1 LSSTFPLFLTV
12 ERKSLPAYNIPSQ
25 QGAKDLHLPHAKSLR
40 AIGQSLESLGV
51 VAFVMEKNG
60 RNYVVRS
67 DSLPDVADLDFK
79 KDLTEKVWDISSGRR
94 ASRLMGNDGALR
106 YEPSYISWLD
116 AQGRKRRRRRF
127 SAQATGTM
135 KVSQLL
141 RTVGKHLDRVEPHA
155 FSIQWT
161 KESVFVDYQ
170 LADGQTMREI
180 LSVAKLRE
188 LTVRSRVRRARRK

>member
-1 LSSTFPLFLTV
+1 
-12 ERKSLPAYNIPSQ
+12 
-25 QGAKDLHLPHAKSLR
+25 
-40 AIGQSLESLGV
+40 
-51 VAFVMEKNG
+51 MEKNG
-60 RNYVVRS
+60 RNYVIRS
-67 DSLPDVADLDFK
+67 DSLPDVADLDSK
-79 KDLTEKVWDISSGRR
+79 KDWTEKVWDVSKTRR
-94 ASRLMGNDGALR
+94 ASRLMGDDGSLHYDPPYVA
-106 YEPSYISWLD
+106 WLD

-161 KESVFVDYQ
+161 KDSVLLDYE

-180 LSVAKLRE
+180 LPVNKLRE
-188 LTVRSRVRRARRK
+188 LTVRSRVRRARRR

>member
-1 LSSTFPLFLTV
+1 M
-12 ERKSLPAYNIPSQ
+12 
-25 QGAKDLHLPHAKSLR
+25 PHAKFLR

-67 DSLPDVADLDFK
+67 DSLPGLADLDLK
-79 KDLTEKVWDISSGRR
+79 KDLTEKVWDIGRR
-94 ASRLMGNDGALR
+94 ASRLKSEDGSLQYDPA
-106 YEPSYISWLD
+106 YVSWLD
-116 AQGRKRRRRRF
+116 AQGCKRRRRRF

-155 FSIQWT
+155 FTIQWT
-161 KESVFVDYQ
+161 NDSVLIDYQ
-170 LADGQTMREI
+170 LADGQTMSEVFP
-180 LSVAKLRE
+180 LAKLRE
-188 LTVRSRVRRARRK
+188 LTVRSRVQRARRP

>member
-1 LSSTFPLFLTV
+1 M
-12 ERKSLPAYNIPSQ
+12 
-25 QGAKDLHLPHAKSLR
+25 PHAKSLR

-67 DSLPDVADLDFK
+67 DSLSDIADLDSK
-79 KDLTEKVWDISSGRR
+79 KDLTEKVWDLPSGRR
-94 ASRLMGNDGALR
+94 ASRLMGNDGSLR
-106 YEPSYISWLD
+106 YDPPYISWLD
-116 AQGRKRRRRRF
+116 AQGRKRRRRRV

-161 KESVFVDYQ
+161 KDAVFVDYQ

-180 LSVAKLRE
+180 LSVDKLRE

>member
-1 LSSTFPLFLTV
+1 M
-12 ERKSLPAYNIPSQ
+12 
-25 QGAKDLHLPHAKSLR
+25 PHSKSLR

-51 VAFVMEKNG
+51 VAFVMERDG

-67 DSLPDVADLDFK
+67 DSLPEVAELDAK
-79 KDLTEKVWDISSGRR
+79 KDLTEKVWDIGGGGRR
-94 ASRLMGNDGALR
+94 ATLIRENGSLR
-106 YEPSYISWLD
+106 YEPPYVSWLD

-141 RTVGKHLDRVEPHA
+141 RAVGRHLDRVEPHA

-161 KESVFVDYQ
+161 EDSVIVDYQ
-170 LADGQTMREI
+170 TADGQNLRE
-180 LSVAKLRE
+180 VFPVEKLRE
-188 LTVRSRVRRARRK
+188 LTVRSRFRRARRK